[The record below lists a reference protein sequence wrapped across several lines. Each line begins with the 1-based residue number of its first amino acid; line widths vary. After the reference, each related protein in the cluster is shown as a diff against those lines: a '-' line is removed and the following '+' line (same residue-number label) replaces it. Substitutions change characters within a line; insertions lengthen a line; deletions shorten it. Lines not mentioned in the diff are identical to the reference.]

1 MTTETTEDADVTVTA
16 TTDGITD
23 VDAALEI
30 TAVSGSSSYYSA
42 VVVSAMADADAE
54 TVDVMTAVSGLFSC

>member
-1 MTTETTEDADVTVTA
+1 MTTETTEDEDATVNV

-30 TAVSGSSSYYSA
+30 TAGSGSSSYYSA
-42 VVVSAMADADAE
+42 AVVSAMADADAE
-54 TVDVMTAVSGLFSC
+54 TLDVMTAVSGLFSC

>member
-1 MTTETTEDADVTVTA
+1 MTTETTEDADATVTA

-42 VVVSAMADADAE
+42 AVVSAMADADAE
-54 TVDVMTAVSGLFSC
+54 TLDVMTAVSGLFSC

>member
-1 MTTETTEDADVTVTA
+1 MTTETTEDADATVTA

-23 VDAALEI
+23 VVAALEI
-30 TAVSGSSSYYSA
+30 TAVSGSSFYYSVA
-42 VVVSAMADADAE
+42 VASAMADADAE

>member
-1 MTTETTEDADVTVTA
+1 MIIETASGLVKLDK
-16 TTDGITD
+16 
-23 VDAALEI
+23 VDSDYIEI

-42 VVVSAMADADAE
+42 AAASAMADADAE

>member
-1 MTTETTEDADVTVTA
+1 MTTETTEDADATVTA

-23 VDAALEI
+23 VVAALEI
-30 TAVSGSSSYYSA
+30 TAVSVSSFYYSVA
-42 VVVSAMADADAE
+42 VASAMADVDAE

>member
-1 MTTETTEDADVTVTA
+1 MTTETTEDADATVTA

-23 VDAALEI
+23 VDAASEI

-42 VVVSAMADADAE
+42 AEVSAMADADAA
-54 TVDVMTAVSGLFSC
+54 TLDVMTTVSGVFSC

>member
-1 MTTETTEDADVTVTA
+1 MTTETTEDADATVNV

-30 TAVSGSSSYYSA
+30 TAVSGSSSYYYA
-42 VVVSAMADADAE
+42 AVVSAMADADAE
-54 TVDVMTAVSGLFSC
+54 TLDVMTAVSGLFSC

>member
-1 MTTETTEDADVTVTA
+1 MTTETTEDADATVTA

-23 VDAALEI
+23 VVAALEI
-30 TAVSGSSSYYSA
+30 TAVYGSSFYYSVA
-42 VVVSAMADADAE
+42 VASAMADADAE